1 MAKGKSKPEV
11 LYRVAKFPIYP
22 NESQFQ
28 ILRKVSD
35 NLWMVW
41 NSALEER
48 RTAYSKFVAP
58 LYEGIKESVKNQNVA
73 ETARLRGEL
82 KAAYRELPT
91 LFDQINAL
99 TPRRNQQNGFAAV
112 PRNWQEETLDTLDGA
127 YKSFLA
133 LRKNGDFDAR
143 PPRARSEWDFCE
155 VPGRFGFKIQ
165 SGEFALSCGKL
176 SLEPLH
182 FPIPE
187 HQQGMLSRAIAI
199 KKFTLYRDER
209 DMRKPGRFFASLAY
223 EIAKPEEKP
232 FVPEEAV
239 FVSPGAS
246 SIGVISPMG
255 EVVIPLWRADKHW
268 KPHVDAAADRAKNC
282 AKGSRK
288 WRKRTAARFK

>member
-58 LYEGIKESVKNQNVA
+58 LYEGIKESVKNQNAA
-73 ETARLRGEL
+73 ETTRLRVEL
-82 KAAYRELPT
+82 KAAYREFPT

-99 TPRRNQQNGFAAV
+99 TPQRKQQNGFAAV

-165 SGEFALSCGKL
+165 NGEFALSCGKL
-176 SLEPLH
+176 SLEPFH

-187 HQQGMLSRAIAI
+187 HQQGLLSRAVAI

-209 DMRKPGRFFASLAY
+209 DMRKPGRFFVSLAY
-223 EIAKPEEKP
+223 KIAKPEEKP
-232 FVPEEAV
+232 FVPEDAV
-239 FVSPGAS
+239 YISPGAS
-246 SIGVISPMG
+246 SSYRSVLGAWIPGISGLLPFSIGCLDSG
-255 EVVIPLWRADKHW
+255 Y
-268 KPHVDAAADRAKNC
+268 
-282 AKGSRK
+282 
-288 WRKRTAARFK
+288 